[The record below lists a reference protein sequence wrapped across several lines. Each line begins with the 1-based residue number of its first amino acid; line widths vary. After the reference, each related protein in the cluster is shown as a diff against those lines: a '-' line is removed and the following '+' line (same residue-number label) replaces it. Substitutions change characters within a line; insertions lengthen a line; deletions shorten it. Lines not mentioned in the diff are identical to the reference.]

1 MALLAV
7 LLPVFMLGAI
17 LALGRYEEVLL
28 PVPPSGPEHEPTPL
42 DVADTLRGRKA

>member
-28 PVPPSGPEHEPTPL
+28 APPAKDGEPAVRL
-42 DVADTLRGRKA
+42 GRYAKGKV